1 MLGLTV
7 SRRLP
12 LRSMHLACF
21 VCGVCT
27 AAADDGDTA
36 ANIVIISSV
45 IIHTFPIIWCLDVV
59 KLYNLHR
66 LSPPNAH
73 SPLWT
78 QWVLLNC
85 APSCTLRA
93 TAAAAGMQ
101 RIVPD

>member
-59 KLYNLHR
+59 KLYNLQFTQTE
-66 LSPPNAH
+66 SPKCTFAAVDAVG
-73 SPLWT
+73 SP
-78 QWVLLNC
+78 
-85 APSCTLRA
+85 
-93 TAAAAGMQ
+93 
-101 RIVPD
+101 